1 MISTTLIKTEGGG
14 GLPYFIVELTS
25 TFIGTLKHKLQATVP
40 VLCWYVFTETT
51 IVKKKVLLHS

>member
-25 TFIGTLKHKLQATVP
+25 SFIGTLKHKLQATVP
-40 VLCWYVFTETT
+40 VLC
-51 IVKKKVLLHS
+51 